1 MVEPIPDM
9 PAGTLG
15 FRARGEL
22 TRADYRETLIPALRG
37 AVEAG
42 PVRLLLV
49 VADDVEHLDLGR
61 RLSQARTDLAFG
73 ARALERTALVTDL
86 GWLRTATRLFGRLV
100 PGEVRLFAGGEEREA
115 RGWVAA
121 EVCEGEARG

>member
-9 PAGTLG
+9 PVGTLG

-22 TRADYRETLIPALRG
+22 THADYRETLIPALRR

-49 VADDVEHLDLGR
+49 VADDVERLDLGR
-61 RLSQARTDLAFG
+61 RFAQARSDLAFG
-73 ARALERTALVTDL
+73 ARSLERTALVTDV
-86 GWLRTATRLFGRLV
+86 GWIRTATRIFGRLV
-100 PGEVRLFAGGEEREA
+100 PGEVRLFGGGEESEA

-121 EVCEGEARG
+121 GASQG

>member
-9 PAGTLG
+9 PDGTLG

-22 TRADYRETLIPALRG
+22 THADYRETFVPALRR

-49 VADDVEHLDLGR
+49 VADDVERLDLGR
-61 RLSQARTDLAFG
+61 RVSQARGELSFG
-73 ARALERTALVTDL
+73 ARALERTALVTDV
-86 GWLRTATRLFGRLV
+86 GWIRTAIRLFGRFV
-100 PGEVRLFAGGEEREA
+100 PGEVRLFAGGEEGEA
-115 RGWVAA
+115 RGWIAA
-121 EVCEGEARG
+121 ATERP